1 MSFFDDALSD
11 AVPSGIG
18 TPIAIAAGALLLHHF
33 FGGSSPQPGQAPQPA
48 PAAPPPQYGGSGGNF
63 LDGGGLLGGLSGLV
77 GKLTQ
82 AGAGPQV
89 NSWVGNGPNQPI
101 DPSHLGNALGPDVV
115 AQLSQRTG
123 LSQQQIMDGLA
134 QVLPQLVH
142 NLTPNGRLPTA
153 QEAQYNAP
161 QNNAPWG
168 R

>member
-33 FGGSSPQPGQAPQPA
+33 FGGSSPAPAP
-48 PAAPPPQYGGSGGNF
+48 PAAPPPPPQSGGGGSF
-63 LDGGGLLGGLSGLV
+63 LDGGGLIGGLSGLV

-101 DPSHLGNALGPDVV
+101 DPSHLGNALGPDV
-115 AQLSQRTG
+115 LSQLTARTG
-123 LSQQQIMDGLA
+123 LTQQQIVDGLA

-142 NLTPNGRLPTA
+142 NLTPNGRLPTP
-153 QEAQYNAP
+153 QEAQYAS

>member
-1 MSFFDDALSD
+1 MSFFDDALC
-11 AVPSGIG
+11 IG

-33 FGGSSPQPGQAPQPA
+33 FGGSAPQPGQAPQPVPA
-48 PAAPPPQYGGSGGNF
+48 PAAPPPQYGGGGGSF

-82 AGAGPQV
+82 AGAGAQV

-101 DPSHLGNALGPDVV
+101 DPSHLGNALGPDV
-115 AQLSQRTG
+115 LSQLTARTG
-123 LSQQQIMDGLA
+123 LTQQQIVDGLS

-153 QEAQYNAP
+153 QEAQYGG
-161 QNNAPWG
+161 QYW